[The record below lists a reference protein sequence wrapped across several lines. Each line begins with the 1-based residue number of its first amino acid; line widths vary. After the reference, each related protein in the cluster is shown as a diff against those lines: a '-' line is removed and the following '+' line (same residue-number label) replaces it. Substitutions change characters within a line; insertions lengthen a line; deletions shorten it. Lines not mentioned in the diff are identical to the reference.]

1 MPEYINITETEVL
14 EEFNNKLS
22 MPLIDFISKLKD
34 KMNYKAYPILNNL
47 SEDSFNEFIEL
58 IMYNVKIE
66 KLYKNNLA
74 L

>member
-1 MPEYINITETEVL
+1 MSEYINISEKEVIDD
-14 EEFNNKLS
+14 FYNKFS
-22 MPLIDFISKLKD
+22 IPLVEYISKLKEQ
-34 KMNYKAYPILNNL
+34 MNYNAYPILNNL

-66 KLYKNNLA
+66 KLYKTNLA

>member
-1 MPEYINITETEVL
+1 MTEYININEKEVIDD
-14 EEFNNKLS
+14 FYNKFS
-22 MPLIDFISKLKD
+22 IPLVDYISKLKEQ
-34 KMNYKAYPILNNL
+34 MNYNAYPILNNL

-58 IMYNVKIE
+58 ILYNVKIE

>member
-1 MPEYINITETEVL
+1 MPEYINITETEVV

-22 MPLIDFISKLKD
+22 IPLIDFISKLKD

>member
-1 MPEYINITETEVL
+1 MSEYINITEKEVIDD
-14 EEFNNKLS
+14 FYNKFS
-22 MPLIDFISKLKD
+22 IPLVDYISKLKEQ
-34 KMNYKAYPILNNL
+34 MNYKAYPILNNL

-66 KLYKNNLA
+66 KLYKNNVA

>member
-1 MPEYINITETEVL
+1 MPEYINITETEVV

-22 MPLIDFISKLKD
+22 IPLSDFISKLKE
-34 KMNYKAYPILNNL
+34 KMYDNAYPILNNL
-47 SEDSFNEFIEL
+47 SKDSFNEFIEL

-66 KLYKNNLA
+66 RLYKNNVA

>member
-1 MPEYINITETEVL
+1 MTEYINITEKEVIDD
-14 EEFNNKLS
+14 FYNKLS
-22 MPLIDFISKLKD
+22 IPLTDFLSKLKE
-34 KMNYKAYPILNNL
+34 KMNYNAYPILNNL

-66 KLYKNNLA
+66 KLYKNNVA

>member
-1 MPEYINITETEVL
+1 MTEYINITEKEVIDD
-14 EEFNNKLS
+14 FYNKFS
-22 MPLIDFISKLKD
+22 IPLVDYISKLKEQ
-34 KMNYKAYPILNNL
+34 MNYNAYPIFNNL

-58 IMYNVKIE
+58 ILYNVKIE